1 MRVDD
6 ADGVRTITF
15 DRPERKNALTTDD
28 ASALADRLDE
38 VTASAFDAV
47 VLTGAGDA
55 FSAGGDVATMAE
67 GEASASEAYDVVR
80 ETFGA
85 AAAAILSTP
94 APVVARVNGDA
105 VGAATALVAACDFA
119 YAAADARFGASFVN
133 VGLIP
138 DTGGT
143 VTLPQLVGLRTAK
156 ELIFTG
162 ELFSAERAAAMDLVN
177 EAVPADDLD
186 ATVDEAVGTLA
197 ARPTETIALAKEA
210 IHANL
215 GAPWR
220 EGLDREATL
229 QALARGT
236 EAHEEGVAAFLE
248 GRPPEFD

>member
-1 MRVDD
+1 
-6 ADGVRTITF
+6 
-15 DRPERKNALTTDD
+15 
-28 ASALADRLDE
+28 
-38 VTASAFDAV
+38 
-47 VLTGAGDA
+47 
-55 FSAGGDVATMAE
+55 
-67 GEASASEAYDVVR
+67 
-80 ETFGA
+80 
-85 AAAAILSTP
+85 
-94 APVVARVNGDA
+94 
-105 VGAATALVAACDFA
+105 
-119 YAAADARFGASFVN
+119 
-133 VGLIP
+133 
-138 DTGGT
+138 